1 MFEKLD
7 SLLKRYDELHALM
20 ADHDVISD
28 RDKYQKLAKEL
39 SSLEDTVKKYKDYK
53 KVISEI
59 EGARHMLE
67 KESHKELVEM
77 AKGEIVELEKRKTRL
92 ESELEEMM
100 LEEDPDDTKGA
111 IMEIRAGT
119 GGAEAS
125 LFAGDL
131 FRMYSKYAANNG
143 WKIEIMDSHAAEAG
157 GFKEVVFAVKGQNVY
172 RKLKYEKGAHRVQRV
187 PATEASGRIHT
198 SAVTVAVL
206 AEAEDVDVQINPQDL
221 RLDVF
226 RASGAGGQN
235 VNKIESAVRITHIP
249 SGMVVT
255 CQDERSQSKNKEKA
269 MRVLRSRLLEH
280 IRKEQ
285 DEKIAKDR
293 RIQVGT
299 GDRSEKI
306 RTYNFPDRRV
316 TDHRIGFTIHDLPN
330 VMEGEIGRIIEALI
344 QAEKKLKLAKIAEP
358 TRNYYDRK
366 KLNQVGS
373 VGNNGIGRQ
382 IFQTA
387 EFIKKI

>member
-1 MFEKLD
+1 
-7 SLLKRYDELHALM
+7 M
-20 ADHDVISD
+20 ADPGVAGNPDS
-28 RDKYQKLAKEL
+28 YQKLAKEV
-39 SSLEDTVKKYKDYK
+39 SSLQDTVKKYTEYK
-53 KVISEI
+53 KVLSEL
-59 EGARHMLE
+59 EGAKHLLE

-77 AKGEIVELEKRKTRL
+77 ARGEIAELEKK
-92 ESELEEMM
+92 ESGLKAELEEMM
-100 LEEDPDDTKGA
+100 LEEDPDANKDV
-111 IMEIRAGT
+111 IVEIRAGT

-131 FRMYSKYAANNG
+131 FRMYSKYAAKNN
-143 WKIEIMDSHAAEAG
+143 WKVEIMDNHVAEAG
-157 GFKEVVFAVKGQNVY
+157 GFKEVIFAIKGVNVY
-172 RKLKYEKGAHRVQRV
+172 RKFKYEKGVHRVQRV

-206 AEAEDVDVQINPQDL
+206 AEAEEVEVQISPQDI

-226 RASGAGGQN
+226 RASGAGGQG

-255 CQDERSQSKNKEKA
+255 CQDERSQNKNKEKA
-269 MRVLRSRLLEH
+269 MRVLRARLFEH

-285 DEKIAKDR
+285 ADKMAKDR
-293 RIQVGT
+293 RTQVGS

-330 VMEGEIGRIIEALI
+330 VMEGDMDKIIEALI
-344 QAEKKLKLAKIAEP
+344 QAERKLKLGKQDA
-358 TRNYYDRK
+358 
-366 KLNQVGS
+366 
-373 VGNNGIGRQ
+373 
-382 IFQTA
+382 
-387 EFIKKI
+387 